1 MNEWKTST
9 IEDLYTKLEAGFGG
23 LSSDEA
29 VKRLKSYGGNSLP
42 EKKPEG
48 VFLIGIRQLLSP
60 FVVVLAIASLILFFL
75 GERVDASVILVVIV
89 VNAIIGIIQEGK
101 AQNTLYALKK
111 FTKTKALVLRD
122 GIEVRINSTHIV
134 PGDILILRA
143 GDKVP
148 ADSRLVEASNI
159 RVNESS
165 LTGESESVGKGVFV
179 AENDEDSRGVVLNGT
194 YVSAGSGKAVVVTT
208 GEKTVI
214 GSISKKL
221 EKLDTDVP
229 LKKNIRQ
236 LSRIILIGTILASI
250 LLFIFGTVIGY
261 PFEEMFFLA
270 VAIAVSVI
278 PEGLPVVIT
287 LILALGVHRMGKQN
301 ALVKRMQA
309 VEALGQ
315 ADVVAVDKT
324 GTITRNE
331 LMVTEVYADGTTH
344 VISGQGYEKTG
355 SVSIQGNLVNPTDHP
370 ALILAVR
377 SGVLTSDA
385 SVYKK
390 EDGEAWEIIGDPT
403 EASIIVLGH
412 KIGIEKK
419 SLSNEIELLQEVPFQ
434 SDLRYH
440 ASLYKEKNNKVL
452 YVAGAPEKLID
463 VSTRVYK
470 GGRSIVLNQ
479 LEREKFLEQFQEMSG
494 RGQRVLA
501 VVTKKIK
508 DSSFTKDSVK
518 GMTLVGLLG
527 MQDSIREGTRESV
540 AVAKRSGIEIVMITG
555 DFRGTAVSIAEQAG
569 IFSQGDKV
577 LTGDEIAK
585 LSEEE
590 LAEQLDGVTVFARVT
605 AEQKFMIVNAYKKLG
620 KKIAMTGDGVNDA
633 LSLVSAD
640 LGIGMGLTGTEVA
653 KEASDIV
660 LLDDNIKSIL
670 AAIDEG
676 RGIYITIR
684 KVILYMFS
692 TNLSE
697 LFVIVLALTFLLP
710 LPLQPSQILW
720 LNLITDGF
728 LVLAFAF
735 DPKQSDELASKTKG
749 SFIISKQ
756 MFARMALM
764 SAVMTIGTLIIFYLF
779 YGGEQSN
786 LVKGWTAAMTAMAF
800 FQWFNVWNVR
810 SRTKSIISKGT
821 FSNPYLIG
829 AAILVVILQLFAIYT
844 PAMNTFL
851 KTTPLAITELAFII
865 AITTSVVLVEE
876 VRKLFLRINVK

>member
-1 MNEWKTST
+1 M
-9 IEDLYTKLEAGFGG
+9 YTKLEVGFEG
-23 LSSDEA
+23 LSSDES
-29 VKRLKSYGGNSLP
+29 VRRLKNYGSNSLT

-48 VFLIGIRQLLSP
+48 ILFIGIRQLISP
-60 FVVVLAIASLILFFL
+60 FVIVLAIASLILFFL
-75 GERVDASVILVVIV
+75 GENIDASVILVVIV
-89 VNAIIGIIQEGK
+89 VNAVIGIIQEGK

-122 GIEVRINSTHIV
+122 GSEVRINSAHIV

-143 GDKVP
+143 GDKIP

-165 LTGESESVGKGVFV
+165 LTGESESVGKDVYI
-179 AENDEDSRGVVLNGT
+179 AENDGDNKGVVFNGT
-194 YVSAGSGKAVVVTT
+194 YVSAGSGKAVVVAT

-221 EKLDTDVP
+221 EKLDAEVP

-236 LSRIILIGTILASI
+236 LSRIILIGTIAASI
-250 LLFIFGTVIGY
+250 LLFTFGTLMGY
-261 PFEEMFFLA
+261 PFQEMFFLA
-270 VAIAVSVI
+270 VAVAVSVI

-287 LILALGVHRMGKQN
+287 LILALGVYRMGQQN

-331 LMVTEVYADGTTH
+331 LMVTEVYADGTMHT
-344 VISGQGYEKTG
+344 ISGQGYEKIG
-355 SVSIQGNLVNPTDHP
+355 GVSIQGNPVNPTDHP

-377 SGVLTSDA
+377 AGVLSSDA

-390 EDGEAWEIIGDPT
+390 EDGEAWEVIGDPT
-403 EASIIVLGH
+403 EASIVVLGN

-419 SLSNEIELLQEVPFQ
+419 ALSSEIELLQEIPFQ
-434 SDLRYH
+434 SNLKYH
-440 ASLYKEKNNKVL
+440 ASLYKEKNNKIL
-452 YVAGAPEKLID
+452 YATGAPEKLIAA
-463 VSTRVYK
+463 STRVYR
-470 GGRSIVLNQ
+470 GGRSVVLSKE
-479 LEREKFLEQFQEMSG
+479 EREKFLEQFQEMSG

-501 VVTKKIK
+501 IVTKKIQ
-508 DSSFTKDSVK
+508 DSSFTKDSIN
-518 GMTLVGLLG
+518 GMTLVGLFG

-540 AVAKRSGIEIVMITG
+540 VVAKRSGIEIVMITG
-555 DFRGTAVSIAEQAG
+555 DFKGTAVAIAEQAG

-577 LTGDEIAK
+577 LTGDEIAN

-590 LAEQLDGVTVFARVT
+590 LAEKLDGVTVFARVT
-605 AEQKFMIVNAYKKLG
+605 AEQKLTIVNAYKKLG

-697 LFVIVLALTFLLP
+697 LFVIVLALSLLLP

-735 DPKQSDELASKTKG
+735 DPKQADELSSKTKG
-749 SFIISKQ
+749 SFVISKQ
-756 MFARMALM
+756 MFSRMALM
-764 SAVMTIGTLIIFYLF
+764 SAVMTIGTLVIFYLF

-786 LVKGWTAAMTAMAF
+786 LVKGWTAAMTTMAF

-829 AAILVVILQLFAIYT
+829 AAILVVILQLFAIYA
-844 PAMNTFL
+844 PVMNTFL
-851 KTTPLAITELAFII
+851 KTTPLAITELMIII
-865 AITTSVVLVEE
+865 AVTTSVVVVEE
-876 VRKLFLRINVK
+876 IRKLFLRIHVR

>member
-1 MNEWKTST
+1 MNEWKTSA
-9 IEDLYTKLEAGFGG
+9 IEDLYIKLETRLEG
-23 LSSDEA
+23 LSSDES
-29 VKRLKSYGGNSLP
+29 VRRLKNYGGNNLP
-42 EKKPEG
+42 EKKPENIFIIG
-48 VFLIGIRQLLSP
+48 VRQLLSP
-60 FVVVLAIASLILFFL
+60 FAIVLAAASLILFLL
-75 GERVDASVILVVIV
+75 GEHVDAGVIVVVIV
-89 VNAIIGIIQEGK
+89 ANAVIGIVQEGK

-122 GIEVRINSTHIV
+122 GVEVRINSAHIV
-134 PGDILILRA
+134 PGDVLILRA
-143 GDKVP
+143 GDKIP

-165 LTGESESVGKGVFV
+165 LTGESESVGKEVHV
-179 AENDEDSRGVVLNGT
+179 AENDEDNKGVVLNGT
-194 YVSAGSGKAVVVTT
+194 YVSAGFGKAIVAAT

-221 EKLDTDVP
+221 EKLDAEVP

-250 LLFIFGTVIGY
+250 LLFIFGTLMGY

-287 LILALGVHRMGKQN
+287 LILALGVHRMGQRN

-331 LMVTEVYADGTTH
+331 LMVTEVYADGTMH
-344 VISGQGYEKTG
+344 VISGQGYEKMG
-355 SVSIQGNLVNPTDHP
+355 SVTIQGNPVNPTSHP

-390 EDGEAWEIIGDPT
+390 EDGDAWELIGDPT
-403 EASIIVLGH
+403 EASIVVLGH
-412 KIGIEKK
+412 KIGIEKE
-419 SLSNEIELLQEVPFQ
+419 SLSSEVELLQEIPFQ
-434 SDLRYH
+434 SDLKYH

-452 YVAGAPEKLID
+452 YAAGAPEKLIAA
-463 VSTRVYK
+463 STRVYK
-470 GGRSIVLNQ
+470 GGRSVILSQ
-479 LEREKFLEQFQEMSG
+479 EEREKYLGQFQEMSG

-501 VVTKKIK
+501 IVTKKVK
-508 DSSFTKDSVK
+508 DSSFTKDSVN

-540 AVAKRSGIEIVMITG
+540 VVAKRSGIEIVMITG
-555 DFRGTAVSIAEQAG
+555 DFKGTAVSIAEKAG

-605 AEQKFMIVNAYKKLG
+605 AEQKFTIVNAYKKLG

-697 LFVIVLALTFLLP
+697 LFVIVLALTLLLP

-735 DPKQSDELASKTKG
+735 DPKQPDELSLKTKG
-749 SFIISKQ
+749 SFVISKQ
-756 MFARMALM
+756 MFSRMALM
-764 SAVMTIGTLIIFYLF
+764 STVMTIGTLIVFYLF
-779 YGGEQSN
+779 YAGEQSN

-844 PAMNTFL
+844 PIMNTFL
-851 KTTPLAITELAFII
+851 KTTPLAITELLVII
-865 AITTSVVLVEE
+865 AITTSVVVAEE
-876 VRKLFLRINVK
+876 VRKLFSRINVK